1 MSPMR
6 RYEFITLVG
15 SVVVM
20 PLIAGAQQRERTRR
34 IGVLMSVASD
44 DPKEAASHRFLDF
57 AAYRASLGAPLAHV
71 FHSCR

>member
-44 DPKEAASHRFLDF
+44 DPKGKIRF
-57 AAYRASLGAPLAHV
+57 AAFGQGFQKLDLD
-71 FHSCR
+71 